1 MTDIDDNDPR
11 CRTVD
16 RITTGVCVFL
26 LIAIVVV
33 SVGLFVSERMT
44 Q

>member
-1 MTDIDDNDPR
+1 MTSIDDNDPR

-33 SVGLFVSERMT
+33 LIGLFVSAGMQR
-44 Q
+44 